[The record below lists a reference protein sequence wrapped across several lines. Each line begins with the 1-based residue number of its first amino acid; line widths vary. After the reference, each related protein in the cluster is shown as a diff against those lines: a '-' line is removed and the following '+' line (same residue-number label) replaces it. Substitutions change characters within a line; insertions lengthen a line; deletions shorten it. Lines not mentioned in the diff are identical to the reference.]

1 MKLAGAMSGWCCL
14 SSAAAG
20 MVALVV
26 ASAAA
31 AGAPVTGRAQDMR
44 FSFDELMHETAS
56 EYQAYFER
64 LEARRGIE
72 RDTAKARRVER
83 IFRQVLPQALRL
95 HRPSE
100 ALRWGVFVLS
110 QGAANFALPDGR
122 IFVAAG
128 WARRGRL
135 GDDELALLIA
145 HEIAHVICDHMLER
159 VSALAAKQ
167 PRGAHIRD
175 LLRQSREQW
184 QVLAEIAP
192 LMRTQEIEADRVG
205 AAIIGAS
212 GVPLASAVGL
222 FEHMAR
228 AEARSI
234 GMAFVNSHD
243 TALRRKAD
251 LLAWAFSMDWRAG
264 RSLRRE

>member
-1 MKLAGAMSGWCCL
+1 MKLAGAMSGWRCL
-14 SSAAAG
+14 RSAAAG
-20 MVALVV
+20 FVALVV

-56 EYQAYFER
+56 EYQSYFEH

-72 RDTAKARRVER
+72 RDTARARRVER

-100 ALRWGVFVLS
+100 ALRWDVFVLS

-122 IFVAAG
+122 IFVSAG

-135 GDDELALLIA
+135 GDHELALLIA

-167 PRGAHIRD
+167 ARGARIRD
-175 LLRQSREQW
+175 LLRHSREQW
-184 QVLAEIAP
+184 QVLEEIAP

-205 AAIIGAS
+205 AAIVGAS
-212 GVPLASAVGL
+212 GVPLASAVKL

-243 TALRRKAD
+243 TALHRKAD
-251 LLAWAFSMDWRAG
+251 LLEWAFSLDWRAG
-264 RSLRRE
+264 RSARRE